1 MSNAWYLIVIV
12 GIVVAAVLL
21 LRSRSNRSGPRAEH
35 QSARRELALDHVQ
48 DRETSRLAHMSAEDR
63 DWEQA
68 SLQRNRDNE
77 ARKDA
82 PAQVT
87 L

>member
-1 MSNAWYLIVIV
+1 MSNMWYLIVIV

-21 LRSRSNRSGPRAEH
+21 FRSNSNRRGLSERQ
-35 QSARRELALDHVQ
+35 QSARRDLPLDYVQ
-48 DRETSRLAHMSAEDR
+48 DRETSRLAHMSVEDR

-77 ARKDA
+77 ARNEA
-82 PAQVT
+82 PARGV

>member
-12 GIVVAAVLL
+12 GILVAAVLL
-21 LRSRSNRSGPRAEH
+21 FRSRGNRRGMSAQN
-35 QSARRELALDHVQ
+35 QSARRELPLDYVQ
-48 DRETSRLAHMSAEDR
+48 DRETSRLAHMSVEDR

-77 ARKDA
+77 ALKAA
-82 PAQVT
+82 PAPGV